1 MSLVTDDSLLA
12 KLFCQKLKLTLTDQ
26 PKTQEEKE
34 TQLREIIQKEKEILE
49 QEVGLG
55 EPAEDKKGKKGGGG
69 AKTAQDIENE
79 IKDLLKPDISG
90 WILIDFPRN
99 ISQAK

>member
-1 MSLVTDDSLLA
+1 
-12 KLFCQKLKLTLTDQ
+12 
-26 PKTQEEKE
+26 
-34 TQLREIIQKEKEILE
+34 
-49 QEVGLG
+49 VGSG

-69 AKTAQDIENE
+69 AKTAEDIENE
-79 IKDLLKPDISG
+79 LKDLLKPDISG